1 MALAFRA
8 GSFVS
13 AGNAS
18 GGDLSIN
25 KPTGTA
31 SGDIMVYVVYFEPD
45 TTTISITGS
54 FTSLF
59 SLANT
64 GAFKLEVFAR
74 RAGGSE
80 PATFTVSNS
89 TGGNQWRAAVGV
101 AYSGGTGTGTLLDLA
116 NGSQADGA
124 LNTAQ
129 TAPSITTTGTD
140 RMLVFGYGN
149 FSGTNM
155 TAAAGAA
162 TNLRGSLGGCA
173 LVDALRAAA
182 GATGTSNPSS
192 GVGTDDYVGIHAAI
206 ISDTGGAGKVTKNT
220 RSHPLGVNIGMG
232 WRMPL

>member
-18 GGDLSIN
+18 GGNLTLN
-25 KPTGTA
+25 KPTGTVD
-31 SGDIMVYVVYFEPD
+31 GDIIVVAVYFESGAC
-45 TTTISITGS
+45 TISITGG
-54 FTSLF
+54 F
-59 SLANT
+59 SSAFQLANT
-64 GAFKLEVFAR
+64 GAFNFQVFYK
-74 RAGGSE
+74 RASGE
-80 PATFTVSNS
+80 PASYTISNDE
-89 TGGNQWRAAVGV
+89 GGNQWRSAAGV
-101 AYSGGTGTGTLLDLA
+101 AYSGGTGSGTLLDLA

-129 TAPSITTTGTD
+129 TAPSITTTGTN

-162 TNLRGSLGGCA
+162 TNLRGSLGGTA
-173 LVDALRAAA
+173 IVDALRASA

-206 ISDTGGAGKVTKNT
+206 ISDTAAGKVTKNT
-220 RSHPLGVNIGMG
+220 RSHPLGVNLGMG